1 MIRVL
6 LVDDSPVARRGFAQ
20 ILATAGDIEV
30 VGEAADAFSARDQ
43 IEALKPDVMLL
54 DIEMPK
60 MDGITFL
67 RRLMHYQPMPVI
79 VCSSLTTKG
88 GEKAFEAY
96 EAGAAD
102 VIGKP
107 NASYTRVQLEIDL
120 IAAVRSAALSR
131 RVRASNSASATV
143 ELRQRNEIALVAIGA
158 STGGTVAVEAIIKAL
173 PSNMPAM
180 LIVQHMPAYI
190 TGPFAAR
197 LRSIARI
204 DVAEASDGDAV
215 QDGRALI
222 APGGK
227 HMTLERVGRELRVR
241 VREGPR
247 VSGHCP
253 SVDVL
258 FHSVAKELGPCA
270 AGVILTGMGRDG
282 AQGLEAMHA
291 EGAHTIAQDEAT
303 SIVFGMPRAAIE
315 LGAVTEVAA
324 LGDIARQLVAALEH
338 SPSAQSARRR

>member
-1 MIRVL
+1 
-6 LVDDSPVARRGFAQ
+6 
-20 ILATAGDIEV
+20 

-43 IEALKPDVMLL
+43 IVALKPDVMLL

>member
-6 LVDDSPVARRGFAQ
+6 LVDDSSVARRSFAQ
-20 ILATAGDIEV
+20 ILATAGDITV

-43 IEALKPDVMLL
+43 IVALKPDVMLL

-67 RRLMHYQPMPVI
+67 RRLMHYQPMPVV
-79 VCSSLTTKG
+79 VCSTLTTKG

-107 NASYTRVQLEIDL
+107 NAGYTRAQLEIDL

-131 RVRASNSASATV
+131 RARGSVPVSSAV
-143 ELRQRNEIALVAIGA
+143 ELKKRNDIALVAIGA
-158 STGGTVAVEAIIKAL
+158 STGGTIAVEAIVKAL
-173 PSNMPAM
+173 PNNMPAM

-204 DVAEASDGDAV
+204 DVVEASDGDPLR
-215 QDGRALI
+215 DGLALV

-227 HMTLERVGRELRVR
+227 HMTLERVGVELRVR

-253 SVDVL
+253 SVDVM
-258 FHSVAKELGPCA
+258 FHSVARVLGPDA
-270 AGVILTGMGRDG
+270 VGVILTGMGRDG
-282 AQGLEAMHA
+282 AEGLAAMHA
-291 EGAHTIAQDEAT
+291 GGAHTIAQDEAT

-315 LGAVTEVAA
+315 LEAATEVAA
-324 LGDIARQLVAALEH
+324 LGDIARQLVTALEYA
-338 SPSAQSARRR
+338 PSARHAKRR